1 MASMGGRLTALLVV
15 VALVVCAAAPSGARA
30 AEPTDVNWPALL
42 PAMPT
47 QAGGTGGPQPHCAKA
62 TMRCIDTEVRRM
74 RRLQRRLGC
83 DHRAVFDTTYLTL
96 TKVLRST
103 MRRDHSFFADRR
115 ALIFEDALFAEVY
128 FRSVSAYAHG
138 RPVDE
143 AWRIAF
149 DAARSGDQ
157 QGSGDM
163 LLGINAHVQNDMP
176 FVLAALT
183 LRDPKGR
190 TRKDDHDRMNEVL
203 DGAFESVVRQI
214 SSRFDPLAATETW
227 RLSPVT
233 DVFGVE
239 LVKLWREGVWR
250 NAERLTLAKTDA
262 ERRQVADSIHAQAAA
277 TARLIALAGMGPPG
291 YRATRDAYCAA
302 GPSGS

>member
-1 MASMGGRLTALLVV
+1 MGGRLPAGIV
-15 VALVVCAAAPSGARA
+15 VAFAIACAPAAA
-30 AEPTDVNWPALL
+30 AEPVNVNWPALL
-42 PAMPT
+42 PGVPT
-47 QAGGTGGPQPHCAKA
+47 PAGTTGGPQPRCKKA

-96 TKVLRST
+96 TRVLRDT
-103 MRRDHSFFADRR
+103 MRRDKRFFTDRR
-115 ALIFEDALFAEVY
+115 ALIFEDALFAEFY
-128 FRSVSAYAHG
+128 FRVIAADEAG
-138 RPVDE
+138 EPVDE
-143 AWRIAF
+143 AWRIAL
-149 DAARSGDQ
+149 DAAHAGDMT
-157 QGSGDM
+157 GAGDM

-183 LRDPKGR
+183 LRDPARR

-203 DGAFESVVRQI
+203 DAAFESVVREI
-214 SSRFDPLAATETW
+214 SNRFDPLTATETW

-250 NAERLTLAKTDA
+250 NAERLTLARTDA
-262 ERRQVADSIHAQAAA
+262 ERRQVADSIHLQAAA
-277 TARLIALAGMGPPG
+277 TARMIATLGMGPPG
-291 YRATRDAYCAA
+291 YRATRDAYCAT
-302 GPSGS
+302 GPSGA

>member
-1 MASMGGRLTALLVV
+1 
-15 VALVVCAAAPSGARA
+15 
-30 AEPTDVNWPALL
+30 
-42 PAMPT
+42 
-47 QAGGTGGPQPHCAKA
+47 
-62 TMRCIDTEVRRM
+62 MRCIDTEVRRM

-96 TKVLRST
+96 TRVLRDT
-103 MRRDHSFFADRR
+103 MRRDRHSFTDRR
-115 ALIFEDALFAEVY
+115 ALIFEDALFAEFY
-128 FRSVSAYAHG
+128 FRTIAADEAG
-138 RPVDE
+138 KPVDE
-143 AWRIAF
+143 AWRIALA
-149 DAARSGDQ
+149 AARSGDMT
-157 QGSGDM
+157 GAGDM

-176 FVLAALT
+176 FVVAALT

-203 DGAFESVVRQI
+203 DAAFESVVRQI
-214 SSRFDPLAATETW
+214 SARFDPLTATETW

-239 LVKLWREGVWR
+239 LVKVWREGVWR
-250 NAERLTLAKTDA
+250 NAERLTLARTDA

-302 GPSGS
+302 GPSDP